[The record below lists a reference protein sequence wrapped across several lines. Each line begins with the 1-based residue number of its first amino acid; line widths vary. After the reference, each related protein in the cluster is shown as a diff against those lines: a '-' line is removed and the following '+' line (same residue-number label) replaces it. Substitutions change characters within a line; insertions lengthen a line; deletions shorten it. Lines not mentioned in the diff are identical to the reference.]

1 MTCRK
6 VGEGQSSA
14 IIYIDFVDLEST
26 MLRAKFPD
34 DRTSDY
40 REEYFDRIFT
50 IYGRGVHL
58 GHLTRTIYL
67 NFRFLFQWRLHKKF
81 GYDLPSDIRE

>member
-1 MTCRK
+1 MTRCK
-6 VGEGQSSA
+6 VGQGQTSA

-26 MLRAKFPD
+26 MLRATCKFPD

-40 REEYFDRIFT
+40 REEYFDRILT

-58 GHLTRTIYL
+58 GHLTRTIYI
-67 NFRFLFQWRLHKKF
+67 NFRFLFQWRLNKKW
-81 GYDLPSDIRE
+81 L